1 MDVRSI
7 RESIPAL
14 GRCTYLNCGT
24 FGPNP
29 TPVADEVVRMVRL
42 TEAEGPFNPDVFRT
56 VQDACEQA
64 RAEVASLVGAAPP
77 EIALTRNVSDG
88 INIVATGFDWQPGDE
103 VIISDEEHPSGALP
117 WMNLTRRK
125 GVVVRLLP
133 LTPIEGSG
141 YGVQGT
147 GNNTPDPVP
156 RTLNPLPLL
165 ERLERLL
172 NPRTRLVFISHV
184 STRRGIRT
192 PVADICRLVR
202 SRGIPIMVD
211 GAHSVGA
218 VPVDVKAIGCDF
230 YAGCGHKW
238 LLAPQGTGFLYVS
251 REWLDVGA
259 HSRAPLQLT
268 WLGWGMTSEY
278 DLPNLTFE
286 PVSEARRFE
295 YGTRNWG
302 MYVGLSASIKFAR
315 QVGLQGIYARSQKL
329 ATQLKQ
335 RLSDIP
341 GVEVL
346 TPLDPD
352 ASAGLVAISTG
363 GLRHPNPGQWLWDE
377 HRILVAHNP
386 EQKWMRLSAAYFLL
400 EEELDKLAERLGSL
414 AGSSLA

>member
-1 MDVRSI
+1 MDVSFV

-14 GRCTYLNCGT
+14 NRCTYLNCGT

-29 TPVADEVVRMVRL
+29 TQVADAVVRMVRL
-42 TEAEGPFNPDVFRT
+42 TEAEGPFNPDVFRA

-64 RAEVASLVGAAPP
+64 RAEVASLVGAAPQ

-117 WMNLTRRK
+117 WMNLSRRR

-133 LTPIEGSG
+133 LNGG
-141 YGVQGT
+141 YRVSRS
-147 GNNTPDPVP
+147 NPVP
-156 RTLNPLPLL
+156 RTLNPVPPFSGGGEELL
-165 ERLERLL
+165 ARLERLI

-238 LLAPQGTGFLYVS
+238 LLGPQGTGFLYVS
-251 REWLDVGA
+251 RERLEE
-259 HSRAPLQLT
+259 LQLT

-302 MYVGLSASIKFAR
+302 MYAGLSASIRFAR
-315 QVGLQGIYARSQKL
+315 QVGLDDIFARSQKL
-329 ATQLKQ
+329 ATHLKQ

-346 TPLDPD
+346 TPLDSD
-352 ASAGLVAISTG
+352 ASASLVAISTR
-363 GLRHPNPGQWLWDE
+363 GLDHPNPGQWLWDE

-400 EEELDKLAERLGSL
+400 EEELERLVERMGSL
-414 AGSSLA
+414 R